1 LLSVPMALL
10 TASVALA
17 DNLRDYEW
25 DKAHGVRTLPVRVG
39 KSMGKAMYAAMVLLA
54 LALPP
59 VMLWPWG
66 LLVEASL
73 PLALLSI
80 FHVAEVYNLGLRKAV
95 RFRFYV
101 TIAFASLYAA
111 SIALAH

>member
-1 LLSVPMALL
+1 
-10 TASVALA
+10 
-17 DNLRDYEW
+17 
-25 DKAHGVRTLPVRVG
+25 
-39 KSMGKAMYAAMVLLA
+39 MYAAMVLLA

-73 PLALLSI
+73 PLALFSI
-80 FHVAEVYNLGLRKAV
+80 LHVAEVYNLGPRRAV

-101 TIAFASLYAA
+101 TITFASLYAA